1 MSFNRPTLPDIIS
14 RIETD
19 YVSRLG
25 IKEPSR
31 AAFVRAQSRAFA
43 GAVHGLYGYLDFIS
57 QQALPDTAVDE
68 YLDRWC
74 AIFGI
79 FRIPATF
86 ASGNITIT
94 GISGN
99 VVPAGTI
106 VQTGDQVQFETDADA
121 TLASGTATVSVTAI
135 DAGAVGNQLAGAPL
149 TFLSPVAGIN
159 STVTVATGGIT
170 GGSDQESTESLRG
183 RLIARIQTPPQGGN
197 AADYANWAQEAHPDV
212 TRVWVSPL
220 EMGAG
225 TVTVRFVTDDVSG
238 GPIPSSTVVDAVE
251 TYIQEKRPVTANV
264 FVVAPVLN
272 AVNMSIQLS
281 PNTAAVR
288 DAVLAELKDLFIRDG
303 KPGGTI
309 LISRVREAI
318 SIAAGESDHVL
329 VSPTSNI
336 VSPAGQLPVVG
347 VITWS

>member
-1 MSFNRPTLPDIIS
+1 MAFNRPTLPDIIS

-25 IKEPSR
+25 VKEPAR

-43 GAVHGLYGYLDFIS
+43 GAVHGLYGYLEFIS

-74 AIFGI
+74 SIFGI

-86 ASGNITIT
+86 ARGSITIT

-106 VQTGDQVQFETDADA
+106 VQTGDQVQYETTADA
-121 TLASGTATVSVTAI
+121 TTISGTATVPVTSL
-135 DAGAVGNQLAGAPL
+135 DAGIVGNQLAGASL
-149 TFLSPVAGIN
+149 SFLSPVAGIN
-159 STVTVATGGIT
+159 STVTVSAGGIT
-170 GGSDQESTESLRG
+170 GGSDQETTASLRQ

-197 AADYANWAQEAHPDV
+197 AADYEKWAQEADPSV
-212 TRVWVSPL
+212 TRVWVNPL

-225 TVTVRFVTDDVSG
+225 TVTVRFVTDDAPG
-238 GPIPSSTVVDAVE
+238 GPIPTSPVVAAVAA
-251 TYIQEKRPVTANV
+251 YIQTVRPVTANV
-264 FVVAPVLN
+264 YVVAPVLN
-272 AVNMSIQLS
+272 SVNLSIQLS

-288 DAVLAELKDLFIRDG
+288 DAVAAELNDLFIRDG
-303 KPGGTI
+303 SPGGTL

-329 VSPTSNI
+329 ISPTVNI
-336 VSPAGQLPVVG
+336 VSPAGQIPVVG
-347 VITWS
+347 TITWS

>member
-19 YVSRLG
+19 YTSRLG

-31 AAFVRAQSRAFA
+31 AAFVRAQSRAFS
-43 GAVHGLYGYLDFIS
+43 GAVHGLYGFLEFIS

-68 YLDRWC
+68 YLERWC

-79 FRIPATF
+79 YRIPATY
-86 ASGNITIT
+86 ASGSVTIT

-99 VVPAGTI
+99 IVPAGTI
-106 VQTGDQVQFETDADA
+106 LQTADQVQYETTADV
-121 TLASGTATVSVTAI
+121 TLASGTATASVTAL
-135 DAGAVGNQLAGAPL
+135 DPGVVGNQAAGFSL
-149 TFLSPVAGIN
+149 SFQSPVAGIN
-159 STVTVATGGIT
+159 SQATVATGGLT
-170 GGSDQESTESLRG
+170 GGSDQETIESLRQ

-197 AADYANWAQEAHPDV
+197 TADYEKWAQEAHPDV
-212 TRVWVSPL
+212 TRVWVNPL

-225 TVTVRFVTDDVSG
+225 TVTVRFVTDDVIG
-238 GPIPSSTVVDAVE
+238 GPIPSTPIINAVNS
-251 TYIQEKRPVTANV
+251 YIQTKRPVTANV

-272 AVNMSIQLS
+272 PVALSIQLS
-281 PNTAAVR
+281 PNTQAVR
-288 DAVLAELKDLFIRDG
+288 DAVTAELKDLFIRDG

-329 VSPTSNI
+329 LSPTSNI

>member
-25 IKEPSR
+25 VKEPAR

-43 GAVHGLYGYLDFIS
+43 GAVHGLYGYLEFIS

-68 YLDRWC
+68 YLERWC
-74 AIFGI
+74 SIFGI

-86 ASGNITIT
+86 ASGNVTIT
-94 GISGN
+94 GITGN
-99 VVPAGTI
+99 IVPAGTI
-106 VQTGDQVQFETDADA
+106 VQTGDQIQYETTADV
-121 TLASGTATVSVTAI
+121 TLAGGTATATVTCL
-135 DAGAVGNQLAGAPL
+135 DAGAVGNQVSGAAL
-149 TFLSPVAGIN
+149 SFLSPVAGIN
-159 STVTVATGGIT
+159 SGATVATGGIT
-170 GGSDQESTESLRG
+170 GGSDQESQESLRQ

-197 AADYANWAQEAHPDV
+197 AADYEKWAQEADPSV
-212 TRVWVSPL
+212 TRVWVTPL

-225 TVTVRFVTDDVSG
+225 TVTVRFVTDDAPG
-238 GPIPSSTVVDAVE
+238 GPIPTTPVVDAVDA
-251 TYIQEKRPVTANV
+251 YIQTVRPVTANV

-272 AVNMSIQLS
+272 EADFSIQLS
-281 PNTAAVR
+281 PNTQAVR
-288 DAVLAELKDLFIRDG
+288 DAVTAELKDLFFRDG

-329 VSPTSNI
+329 VSPTVNI

-347 VITWS
+347 DITWS

>member
-1 MSFNRPTLPDIIS
+1 MAFNRPTLTEIIS

-25 IKEPSR
+25 IKEPAR

-43 GAVHGLYGYLDFIS
+43 GAAHGLYGFLEFIS

-79 FRIPATF
+79 YRIPATY
-86 ASGNITIT
+86 ASGNVTIT
-94 GISGN
+94 GVSGN
-99 VVPAGTI
+99 IVPSGTI
-106 VQTGDQVQFETDADA
+106 IQTGDQIQYETTADV
-121 TLASGTATVSVTAI
+121 TLASGTATAPVTAL
-135 DAGAVGNQLAGAPL
+135 DAGSLSNQAVGSALSFQ
-149 TFLSPVAGIN
+149 SPVAGIN
-159 STVTVATGGIT
+159 SQATVAAGGLT
-170 GGSDQESTESLRG
+170 GGSDQESTESLRQ

-197 AADYANWAQEAHPDV
+197 AADYEKWAQEAHPDV
-212 TRVWVSPL
+212 TRVWVNPL

-225 TVTVRFVTDDVSG
+225 TVTVRFVTDDVAG
-238 GPIPSSTVVDAVE
+238 GPIPSGTVVSAVQA
-251 TYIQEKRPVTANV
+251 YIQTKRPVTANV

-272 AVNMSIQLS
+272 VVNFSIQLS

-288 DAVLAELKDLFIRDG
+288 AEVTAELKDLFVRDG

-318 SIAAGESDHVL
+318 SIAAGETDNVL
-329 VSPTSNI
+329 VSPTVNI
-336 VSPAGQLPVVG
+336 VSPAGQLPTVG
-347 VITWS
+347 TITWS

>member
-1 MSFNRPTLPDIIS
+1 MAFNRPALIEIIS

-25 IKEPSR
+25 IKEPAR

-43 GAVHGLYGYLDFIS
+43 GAVHGLYGFLEFIS

-79 FRIPATF
+79 YRIPATY
-86 ASGNITIT
+86 ASGSVTIT

-99 VVPAGTI
+99 IVPAGTI
-106 VQTGDQVQFETDADA
+106 LQTGDQIQYETTADA
-121 TLASGTATVSVTAI
+121 TLASGTATAPVTALT
-135 DAGAVGNQLAGAPL
+135 AGDIGNLPAASAISFQ
-149 TFLSPVAGIN
+149 SPVAGIN
-159 STVTVATGGIT
+159 SSATVAAGGLT
-170 GGSDQESTESLRG
+170 GGSDQETTESLRQ

-197 AADYANWAQEAHPDV
+197 AADYEKWAQEGHPDV
-212 TRVWVSPL
+212 TRVWVTPL

-225 TVTVRFVTDDVSG
+225 TVTVRFVTDDVAG
-238 GPIPSSTVVDAVE
+238 GPIPSTPIVDAVSA
-251 TYIQEKRPVTANV
+251 YIQTKRPVTANV

-272 AVNMSIQLS
+272 EVDFSIQLS
-281 PNTAAVR
+281 PNTIATQAAV
-288 DAVLAELKDLFIRDG
+288 LSELKDLFIRDG
-303 KPGGTI
+303 APGGTI

-329 VSPTSNI
+329 ISPTDNI
-336 VSPAGQLPVVG
+336 VSPAGQLPTVG
-347 VITWS
+347 DITWS